1 MTIKVKRIYE
11 PVEKSD
17 GYRILVDR
25 LWPRGIKKEN
35 ARIERWI
42 KEVGPSAALRK
53 WFNHESVKWPAFV
66 SKYKIELKNS
76 AAYKELLALVKK
88 HETITF
94 LYSAK
99 DEQFNQAVALK
110 NFVEAEQ
117 M

>member
-11 PVEKSD
+11 SFENAD

-35 ARIERWI
+35 AHVDKWM
-42 KEVGPSAALRK
+42 KEVGPSTALRK
-53 WFNHESVKWPAFV
+53 WFNHELVKWPAFV
-66 SKYKIELKNS
+66 SKYKIELKDS
-76 AAYKELLALVKK
+76 VAYSELLDLIKK
-88 HETITF
+88 HKTITF

-110 NFVEAEQ
+110 NFIEEK
-117 M
+117 